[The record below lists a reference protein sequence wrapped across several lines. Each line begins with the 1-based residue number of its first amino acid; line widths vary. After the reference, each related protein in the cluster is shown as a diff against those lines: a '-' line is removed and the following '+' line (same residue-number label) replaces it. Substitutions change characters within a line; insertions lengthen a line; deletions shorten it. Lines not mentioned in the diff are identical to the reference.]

1 MPDDKPA
8 VPPVQAE
15 SAAPFQDFIISSELA
30 EVYLLLDNVSMSA
43 NKRLPQATADDASDG
58 DLIEQICQI
67 RWPPAGQ
74 PADRA
79 KQAAQLLHARDRLNA
94 AAAPATGATIAF
106 TLLVAG
112 EGGIGKRND
121 PSPATSL
128 LLGGAA
134 QTRPPPSRISLATMA
149 FPNLQ
154 GEARQFRRTIPVL
167 VVGLFALFVL
177 TSLLS
182 WDIAVGNSVLAE
194 WTKVKASVS
203 QDVGG
208 APAGAPAPPVSF
220 LAPGQQTA
228 AQVLHQQQN
237 ARDLAFASVNLNHW
251 LGPWELV
258 LAAPSKAP
266 GVCPSPCPPNLSAD
280 VNEKW
285 AGALLNVLGGAVL
298 PVFYGMLG
306 AGARVVR
313 TISANIRESLLSP
326 RHLPLAFVQLTL
338 GAVIGGCI
346 GLFVTPS
353 GAPSSAPPGLLGSV
367 PLSASALCFIAGF
380 GVDGVFQALESL
392 ISRVFNIADPTK
404 PKPAS

>member
-8 VPPVQAE
+8 TMPVQAE
-15 SAAPFQDFIISSELA
+15 TAAPFQDFIISSELA

-43 NKRLPQATADDASDG
+43 NKRLPQAASDDAAGG

-79 KQAAQLLHARDRLNA
+79 KQAAQLLHARDQLNA

-112 EGGIGKRND
+112 EGGIGRKND
-121 PSPATSL
+121 PAPATSL
-128 LLGGAA
+128 LLGGPAP
-134 QTRPPPSRISLATMA
+134 TRPPPSRVSLATMA

-154 GEARQFRRTIPVL
+154 GEARQFRRTIPIL

-194 WTKVKASVS
+194 WTKVKTSVAQDASATPA
-203 QDVGG
+203 GG
-208 APAGAPAPPVSF
+208 ASAQAPSQ
-220 LAPGQQTA
+220 QQTA
-228 AQVLHQQQN
+228 AQALRQQQN
-237 ARDLAFASVNLNHW
+237 ARDLAFASANLNHW
-251 LGPWELV
+251 LSPWELV
-258 LAAPSKAP
+258 LAAPSHAP
-266 GVCPSPCPPNLSAD
+266 GVCPAPCPPEVSAD

-285 AGALLNVLGGAVL
+285 AGAMLNLLGGAVL

-392 ISRVFNIADPTK
+392 IGRVFNIADPTK
-404 PKPAS
+404 PRTAA

>member
-8 VPPVQAE
+8 AASLHADAP
-15 SAAPFQDFIISSELA
+15 APFQEFIFSSELA
-30 EVYLLLDNVSMSA
+30 EVYLLLDNVSMST
-43 NKRLPQATADDASDG
+43 NKSLPPAPGPGDSDPK
-58 DLIEQICQI
+58 DLIERICEI
-67 RWPPAGQ
+67 RWPPVGTT
-74 PADRA
+74 ADRA
-79 KQAAQLLHARDRLNA
+79 RQAAVLLRARDELNA

-112 EGGIGKRND
+112 EGAMGRRND
-121 PSPATSL
+121 PVPATSL
-128 LLGGAA
+128 LIGTAPAGH
-134 QTRPPPSRISLATMA
+134 TPPSRVSLATMA
-149 FPNLQ
+149 FPNLRNQ
-154 GEARQFRRTIPVL
+154 ARQFRMAIPIL
-167 VVGLFALFVL
+167 VGALFTLFAA
-177 TSLLS
+177 TSWLS

-194 WTKVKASVS
+194 WTKVKASVT
-203 QDVGG
+203 QDSNAQAGG
-208 APAGAPAPPVSF
+208 PALPAS
-220 LAPGQQTA
+220 
-228 AQVLHQQQN
+228 AQALRQQQN
-237 ARDLAFASVNLNHW
+237 ARDLAFASTNLDHW
-251 LGPWELV
+251 LSFWQFV
-258 LAAPSKAP
+258 LAAPNHVP
-266 GVCPSPCPPNLSAD
+266 CPQPCPPNVNAD

-285 AGALLNVLGGAVL
+285 AGAILNVLGGAVL

-392 ISRVFNIADPTK
+392 IGRVFNIADPTK
-404 PKPAS
+404 RPKEA